1 MPGKLKAKIVAGR
14 HLPVMDRASDLT
26 DAFVEVKFGNTTFK
40 TDVCPKSLNPQW
52 NSEWFKFEVDD
63 EDLQDEPLQ
72 ITVLDHDTYSANDAI
87 GKVYI
92 DIDPLLCSEAASVIS
107 GWFPIYDTIHGI
119 RGEIN
124 VLVKVELFN
133 DLNRFRQ
140 SSCGVKF
147 FCTTSIPRC
156 YHVATVHGFVEEL
169 VVNEDPEYQWIDR
182 IRTPRAS
189 NEARQRLI
197 SLMSGEL
204 QRKIGLKVLEMGGN
218 AVVGYLQCFD
228 LEGESGLVVRAI
240 GTACTLDKL
249 SSGSVSNTNTNTH
262 VHPTAAAA
270 PSHLAH
276 GCRSTHNSPV
286 HSACNSQRLTQN
298 FSVSVPTLI
307 FTGMRESG
315 EVSDRRA
322 ETVFGEEVPLFS
334 VPPTPFRALP
344 SSSPPPFTPS
354 KPCSRQ
360 SSSSD
365 TDLSLT
371 PKTEKPLQVRHRP
384 GIYFCPS
391 SPTLPTDTLSFAG
404 SDAVVCGHGSGHRI
418 TNPPLSP
425 ISYNQSDSALLRKS
439 VSFNEDLLLAA
450 SGMGSGGSAGKEAG
464 PLKMLLRQQTQTAL
478 EQREF
483 PFFTLTSFPAG
494 FLVHAGGVVSARSV
508 KLLDRIHNPDEP
520 ETRDAWWEEIRQ
532 EIKSHAKAL
541 GCHAV
546 VGYSESTSICEEV
559 CILSASGTA
568 AILNPRY
575 MREGC
580 LDFGNTDHRF
590 EDPSPRSCG
599 FCHIPYDELNM
610 PFPAQLTLCQH
621 CRQQKVPDVLFTT
634 IDLPPEAAVTGKGC
648 FVQARLCRLK
658 KKAQGEVNATA
669 ISNLLPFME
678 YELHTQ
684 LMNKLKLHSMNALF
698 GLHIQISVGEN
709 MLLGLASAT
718 GVYLTALPAPGGIQI
733 AGKAP
738 IDLSNEHHIFTIQK
752 RINDTIAKNKELYQI
767 NPPELTE
774 EVIGSPIPE
783 PRQRSRLFRSHS
795 ESSDE
800 LSELDLSH
808 GKKDAFVLELDDTDA
823 LEDIHSLLTDAPP
836 PNGFFSCNTEIM
848 PGIYKWTSA
857 VQMFTSVR
865 VFRLSNVNL
874 TNQGLNKIFT
884 DLCEDLLKSFYFKLR
899 SLIPC
904 CLCHLNFTVAVPEE
918 ELIQVAVTA
927 VAMSYDKEQTH
938 EKPVD
943 KLIIRGNSETEEQ
956 LQFPMELCADS
967 SSVNMQTSK
976 FSGVPESSSI
986 SHRDGYSAIL
996 PNLIHFCF
1004 VFFVLLFFFFVS
1016 MSLLLLCMYG
1026 GVRAFVR
1033 SCVCVRVC
1041 SLAASIDYGS
1051 FADRCTTWLE
1061 LLRLK
1066 AHTIRRGSVK
1076 TISSMDRCSPLPEG
1090 RSRSLRSN
1098 CSFGGSTVTVV
1109 KMTPLSFLPGTR
1121 IIKYLGIINMFFI
1134 RETTSLREEGGVSG
1148 FLHSFIAEVFA
1159 MVRAHVAALGGNA
1172 VVSYSMKE
1180 CVLMENPNKNQAQC
1194 LINVSGDAV
1203 ICVLDTDQEVTPTPT
1218 TVTQTCGIGAEGTA

>member
-72 ITVLDHDTYSANDAI
+72 VTVLDHDTYSANDAI

-92 DIDPLLCSEAASVIS
+92 DIDPLLCTEAASVIS

-133 DLNRFRQ
+133 DSNRFRQ

-147 FCTTSIPRC
+147 FCTTSIPRG
-156 YHVATVHGFVEEL
+156 YRAVMVHGFVEEL

-240 GTACTLDKL
+240 GTACTLEKL
-249 SSGSVSNTNTNTH
+249 SSGSVLNTNTYTHPNT
-262 VHPTAAAA
+262 A
-270 PSHLAH
+270 PAS
-276 GCRSTHNSPV
+276 N
-286 HSACNSQRLTQN
+286 ACNSP
-298 FSVSVPTLI
+298 SKDGKEP
-307 FTGMRESG
+307 
-315 EVSDRRA
+315 
-322 ETVFGEEVPLFS
+322 VFGEDLPS
-334 VPPTPFRALP
+334 SSGPPTPFRALP
-344 SSSPPPFTPS
+344 TSSSSPPPFSPS

-371 PKTEKPLQVRHRP
+371 PKT
-384 GIYFCPS
+384 
-391 SPTLPTDTLSFAG
+391 
-404 SDAVVCGHGSGHRI
+404 
-418 TNPPLSP
+418 
-425 ISYNQSDSALLRKS
+425 
-439 VSFNEDLLLAA
+439 
-450 SGMGSGGSAGKEAG
+450 GMGSGGSAGKEAG
-464 PLKMLLRQQTQTAL
+464 HLKTLLRQQTQTAL

-483 PFFTLTSFPAG
+483 PFFTLTSFPPG
-494 FLVHAGGVVSARSV
+494 FLVHVGGVVSARSV

-546 VGYSESTSICEEV
+546 VGYSENTSICEEV

-580 LDFGNTDHRF
+580 LDIGSTDHRF
-590 EDPSPRSCG
+590 DDPSPLSCG

-610 PFPAQLTLCQH
+610 PFPAQLTYCYH
-621 CRQQKVPDVLFTT
+621 CRRQKVPDVLFTT
-634 IDLPPEAAVTGKGC
+634 IDLPPEAAVAGKGC
-648 FVQARLCRLK
+648 LIQARLCRLK

-684 LMNKLKLHSMNALF
+684 LMNKLKLRSMNALF
-698 GLHIQISVGEN
+698 GLRIQISVGEN

-733 AGKAP
+733 AGKTP
-738 IDLSNEHHIFTIQK
+738 GDLSNEQHMLNIQK

-767 NPPELTE
+767 IPPKLFALDPEVFCGTNMELTE
-774 EVIGSPIPE
+774 EGVGSPIPE

-808 GKKDAFVLELDDTDA
+808 GKKDAFVLEIDDTDA
-823 LEDIHSLLTDAPP
+823 VEDIHSLLTDAPTP
-836 PNGFFSCNTEIM
+836 TGFHSCNTETM
-848 PGIYKWTSA
+848 PGIYNWTSG

-865 VFRLSNVNL
+865 VLRLSNANL
-874 TNQGLNKIFT
+874 TNQCLNKIFT
-884 DLCEDLLKSFYFKLR
+884 DLCENLLKSFYFKLR
-899 SLIPC
+899 SMIPC

-918 ELIQVAVTA
+918 ELIQVSVTA
-927 VAMSYDKEQTH
+927 VAMTFDKDQTQ
-938 EKPVD
+938 EKPAE
-943 KLIIRGNSETEEQ
+943 KPITKGGIEAEEQ
-956 LQFPMELCADS
+956 LQFPLELCADTS
-967 SSVNMQTSK
+967 SISSQPSSK
-976 FSGVPESSSI
+976 ISGVPESTNVSS
-986 SHRDGYSAIL
+986 R
-996 PNLIHFCF
+996 
-1004 VFFVLLFFFFVS
+1004 
-1016 MSLLLLCMYG
+1016 
-1026 GVRAFVR
+1026 
-1033 SCVCVRVC
+1033 
-1041 SLAASIDYGS
+1041 AASVDYGS
-1051 FADRCTTWLE
+1051 FADRCSTWLE

-1076 TISSMDRCSPLPEG
+1076 TISSLEHCSPLPEG
-1090 RSRSLRSN
+1090 RSRSLRSSR
-1098 CSFGGSTVTVV
+1098 SFGGSSVTVV

-1172 VVSYSMKE
+1172 VMSYSMKD

-1203 ICVLDTDQEVTPTPT
+1203 ICVREADQEHMASMTNIGQTSGSAADGT
-1218 TVTQTCGIGAEGTA
+1218 T

>member
-40 TDVCPKSLNPQW
+40 TDVFPKSLNPQW

-72 ITVLDHDTYSANDAI
+72 VTVLDHDTYSANDAI

-92 DIDPLLCSEAASVIS
+92 DIDPLLCNEAASVIS

-156 YHVATVHGFVEEL
+156 YRAALVHGFVEEL

-249 SSGSVSNTNTNTH
+249 SSGSAPNTNTH
-262 VHPTAAAA
+262 IHPSTAPA
-270 PSHLAH
+270 S
-276 GCRSTHNSPV
+276 N
-286 HSACNSQRLTQN
+286 ACNSP
-298 FSVSVPTLI
+298 SKDGKEP
-307 FTGMRESG
+307 
-315 EVSDRRA
+315 
-322 ETVFGEEVPLFS
+322 VFGEDLTS
-334 VPPTPFRALP
+334 SSGPPTPFRALP
-344 SSSPPPFTPS
+344 TTSSSPPPFSPS

-371 PKTEKPLQVRHRP
+371 PKT
-384 GIYFCPS
+384 
-391 SPTLPTDTLSFAG
+391 
-404 SDAVVCGHGSGHRI
+404 
-418 TNPPLSP
+418 
-425 ISYNQSDSALLRKS
+425 
-439 VSFNEDLLLAA
+439 
-450 SGMGSGGSAGKEAG
+450 GMGSGGSAGKEAG
-464 PLKMLLRQQTQTAL
+464 PLKTLLRQQTQTAL

-483 PFFTLTSFPAG
+483 PFFTLTSFPPG
-494 FLVHAGGVVSARSV
+494 FLVHVGGVVSARSV

-546 VGYSESTSICEEV
+546 LGYSESTSICEEV

-580 LDFGNTDHRF
+580 LDIGIADHRF
-590 EDPSPRSCG
+590 EEPSPPSCG

-610 PFPAQLTLCQH
+610 PFPAQLTYCYQ
-621 CRQQKVPDVLFTT
+621 CRRQKVPDVLFTT
-634 IDLPPEAAVTGKGC
+634 IDLPAEAAVTGKGC
-648 FVQARLCRLK
+648 LIQARLCRLK

-684 LMNKLKLHSMNALF
+684 LMNKLKLRSMNALF

-733 AGKAP
+733 AGKTP
-738 IDLSNEHHIFTIQK
+738 GDLSNEHHILTIQK
-752 RINDTIAKNKELYQI
+752 RINETIAKNKELYQI
-767 NPPELTE
+767 NPPKLFALDPEVFCGINMEVAE
-774 EVIGSPIPE
+774 EVVGSPIPE
-783 PRQRSRLFRSHS
+783 SRQRSRLFRSHS

-808 GKKDAFVLELDDTDA
+808 GKKDAFVLEIDDTDA
-823 LEDIHSLLTDAPP
+823 VEDIHSLLTDAPTP
-836 PNGFFSCNTEIM
+836 AGFYSCNTEIM
-848 PGIYKWTSA
+848 PGIFNWTSG

-865 VFRLSNVNL
+865 VFRLSNANL

-884 DLCEDLLKSFYFKLR
+884 DLCENLLKSFYFKLR
-899 SLIPC
+899 SMIPC
-904 CLCHLNFTVAVPEE
+904 CLCRLNFTVAVPEE
-918 ELIQVAVTA
+918 ELIQVTVTA
-927 VAMSYDKEQTH
+927 VAMTFDKDQAQ
-938 EKPVD
+938 EKPAD
-943 KLIIRGNSETEEQ
+943 KPTTKGGGETEEQ

-967 SSVNMQTSK
+967 SSANAQPSSK
-976 FSGVPESSSI
+976 ISGVPESAVVSS
-986 SHRDGYSAIL
+986 R
-996 PNLIHFCF
+996 
-1004 VFFVLLFFFFVS
+1004 
-1016 MSLLLLCMYG
+1016 
-1026 GVRAFVR
+1026 
-1033 SCVCVRVC
+1033 
-1041 SLAASIDYGS
+1041 AASVDYGS
-1051 FADRCTTWLE
+1051 FADRCSTWLE

-1076 TISSMDRCSPLPEG
+1076 TISSLERCSPLPEG
-1090 RSRSLRSN
+1090 RSCSLRSN
-1098 CSFGGSTVTVV
+1098 RSFRGTSVTVV

-1203 ICVLDTDQEVTPTPT
+1203 ICVRETDQEPSSST
-1218 TVTQTCGIGAEGTA
+1218 TNIGQTCTSGTDVAT

>member
-92 DIDPLLCSEAASVIS
+92 DIDPLLCTEAASVIS

-156 YHVATVHGFVEEL
+156 YRAAMVHGFVEEL

-249 SSGSVSNTNTNTH
+249 SSGT
-262 VHPTAAAA
+262 PDL
-270 PSHLAH
+270 PS
-276 GCRSTHNSPV
+276 S
-286 HSACNSQRLTQN
+286 
-298 FSVSVPTLI
+298 
-307 FTGMRESG
+307 SG
-315 EVSDRRA
+315 
-322 ETVFGEEVPLFS
+322 
-334 VPPTPFRALP
+334 PPTPFRALP
-344 SSSPPPFTPS
+344 TSSSSPPPFSPS

-371 PKTEKPLQVRHRP
+371 PKTGKNTWPRPPFPDLTVFYLQ
-384 GIYFCPS
+384 
-391 SPTLPTDTLSFAG
+391 
-404 SDAVVCGHGSGHRI
+404 
-418 TNPPLSP
+418 
-425 ISYNQSDSALLRKS
+425 
-439 VSFNEDLLLAA
+439 
-450 SGMGSGGSAGKEAG
+450 
-464 PLKMLLRQQTQTAL
+464 
-478 EQREF
+478 EF
-483 PFFTLTSFPAG
+483 PFFTLTSFPPG
-494 FLVHAGGVVSARSV
+494 FLVHVGGVVSARSV

-546 VGYSESTSICEEV
+546 IGYSESTSICEEV

-580 LDFGNTDHRF
+580 LDIGSTDHRF
-590 EDPSPRSCG
+590 EEPSPPSCG

-610 PFPAQLTLCQH
+610 PFPAQLTYCYH
-621 CRQQKVPDVLFTT
+621 CRRQKVPDVLFTT

-648 FVQARLCRLK
+648 LIQARLCRLK

-684 LMNKLKLHSMNALF
+684 LMNKLKLRNMNALF

-733 AGKAP
+733 AGKTP
-738 IDLSNEHHIFTIQK
+738 GDLSNEHHILTIQK
-752 RINDTIAKNKELYQI
+752 RINDAIAKNKELYQI

-774 EVIGSPIPE
+774 EGVGSPIPE

-808 GKKDAFVLELDDTDA
+808 GKKDAFVLEIDDTDA
-823 LEDIHSLLTDAPP
+823 VEDIHSLLTDAHPP
-836 PNGFFSCNTEIM
+836 TGFYSCNTEIM
-848 PGIYKWTSA
+848 PGIYNWTSGI
-857 VQMFTSVR
+857 QMFTSVR
-865 VFRLSNVNL
+865 VFRLSNANL

-884 DLCEDLLKSFYFKLR
+884 DLCENLLKSFYFKLR
-899 SLIPC
+899 SMIPC

-918 ELIQVAVTA
+918 ELIQVTVTA
-927 VAMSYDKEQTH
+927 VAMTFDKDQTQ
-938 EKPVD
+938 EKPAD
-943 KLIIRGNSETEEQ
+943 NETEEQ
-956 LQFPMELCADS
+956 LQFPLELCADTS
-967 SSVNMQTSK
+967 SANTQPSSK
-976 FSGVPESSSI
+976 I
-986 SHRDGYSAIL
+986 S
-996 PNLIHFCF
+996 
-1004 VFFVLLFFFFVS
+1004 
-1016 MSLLLLCMYG
+1016 
-1026 GVRAFVR
+1026 
-1033 SCVCVRVC
+1033 
-1041 SLAASIDYGS
+1041 AASVDYGS
-1051 FADRCTTWLE
+1051 FADRCSTWLE

-1076 TISSMDRCSPLPEG
+1076 TISSLERCSPLPEG
-1090 RSRSLRSN
+1090 RSRSLRSSR
-1098 CSFGGSTVTVV
+1098 SFGGSSVTVV
-1109 KMTPLSFLPGTR
+1109 KMTPLSFLPGIR

-1203 ICVLDTDQEVTPTPT
+1203 ICVRETDQET
-1218 TVTQTCGIGAEGTA
+1218 TASMTNIGQTCSSGTDGAT

>member
-14 HLPVMDRASDLT
+14 HLPIMDRASELT
-26 DAFVEVKFGNTTFK
+26 DAFVEVKFGNITFK

-124 VLVKVELFN
+124 VLIKVELFN

-147 FCTTSIPRC
+147 FCTTSIPR
-156 YHVATVHGFVEEL
+156 YYRAAMVHGFVEEL

-249 SSGSVSNTNTNTH
+249 
-262 VHPTAAAA
+262 TAAGAA
-270 PSHLAH
+270 AITTATTHMHPSTAPA
-276 GCRSTHNSPV
+276 SN
-286 HSACNSQRLTQN
+286 ACNSP
-298 FSVSVPTLI
+298 SKEGKEP
-307 FTGMRESG
+307 
-315 EVSDRRA
+315 
-322 ETVFGEEVPLFS
+322 VFGEDLPS
-334 VPPTPFRALP
+334 SSGPPTPFRAPPTNPFSP
-344 SSSPPPFTPS
+344 SPFCPPQA
-354 KPCSRQ
+354 SRQ

-371 PKTEKPLQVRHRP
+371 PKT
-384 GIYFCPS
+384 
-391 SPTLPTDTLSFAG
+391 
-404 SDAVVCGHGSGHRI
+404 
-418 TNPPLSP
+418 
-425 ISYNQSDSALLRKS
+425 
-439 VSFNEDLLLAA
+439 
-450 SGMGSGGSAGKEAG
+450 GMGSGGSAGKEAG
-464 PLKMLLRQQTQTAL
+464 PLKTLLRQQTQTAL
-478 EQREF
+478 EQRAASSSGLYLNAREF
-483 PFFTLTSFPAG
+483 PFFTLTSFPPA
-494 FLVHAGGVVSARSV
+494 FLVHVGGVVSARSV
-508 KLLDRIHNPDEP
+508 KLLDRIHNPALGNARSYKLLDWNSVTADEP

-580 LDFGNTDHRF
+580 LDVGSMDHRF
-590 EDPSPRSCG
+590 EDPSPSSCG
-599 FCHIPYDELNM
+599 FCHIPYDEFNM
-610 PFPAQLTLCQH
+610 PFPAQLTYCYLC
-621 CRQQKVPDVLFTT
+621 RRQKVPDVLFTT
-634 IDLPPEAAVTGKGC
+634 IDLPSDAAVTGKGC
-648 FVQARLCRLK
+648 LIQARLCRLK
-658 KKAQGEVNATA
+658 KRAQGEVNATA

-718 GVYLTALPAPGGIQI
+718 GVYLTALPSPGGIQI
-733 AGKAP
+733 AGKTSG
-738 IDLSNEHHIFTIQK
+738 DLSNEHHMLTIQK

-767 NPPELTE
+767 TTPEFTE
-774 EVIGSPIPE
+774 EVVGSPIPE
-783 PRQRSRLFRSHS
+783 PRQRTRLFRSHS

-808 GKKDAFVLELDDTDA
+808 GKKDAFVLEIDDTDA
-823 LEDIHSLLTDAPP
+823 VEDIHSLLTDASPP
-836 PNGFFSCNTEIM
+836 TGFHSCNTENM
-848 PGIYKWTSA
+848 PGIYNWTSGI
-857 VQMFTSVR
+857 QMFTSVR
-865 VFRLSNVNL
+865 VIRLSNANL

-884 DLCEDLLKSFYFKLR
+884 DLCENLLKSLYFKLR
-899 SLIPC
+899 SMTPC
-904 CLCHLNFTVAVPEE
+904 CICHLNFTVAVPEE

-927 VAMSYDKEQTH
+927 VAMTFDKDQIQ
-938 EKPVD
+938 EKPAD
-943 KLIIRGNSETEEQ
+943 KPITKGCGETEEQ
-956 LQFPMELCADS
+956 LQFPLELCADS
-967 SSVNMQTSK
+967 PSANTQPLLKASAGSTS
-976 FSGVPESSSI
+976 
-986 SHRDGYSAIL
+986 AA
-996 PNLIHFCF
+996 
-1004 VFFVLLFFFFVS
+1004 VS
-1016 MSLLLLCMYG
+1016 P
-1026 GVRAFVR
+1026 R
-1033 SCVCVRVC
+1033 
-1041 SLAASIDYGS
+1041 AASVDYGS
-1051 FADRCTTWLE
+1051 FADRCSTWLE

-1076 TISSMDRCSPLPEG
+1076 TISSLERSSSLTES

-1098 CSFGGSTVTVV
+1098 RCSFGGSSVTVV

-1121 IIKYLGIINMFFI
+1121 VLKYLGIINMFFI

-1203 ICVLDTDQEVTPTPT
+1203 ICVRESDQEPASSATNLGQACTS
-1218 TVTQTCGIGAEGTA
+1218 GMEGAT

>member
-92 DIDPLLCSEAASVIS
+92 DIDPLLCNEAASVIS

-147 FCTTSIPRC
+147 FCTTAIPRC
-156 YHVATVHGFVEEL
+156 YRVAMVHGFVEEL

-240 GTACTLDKL
+240 GTGCTLDKL
-249 SSGSVSNTNTNTH
+249 SSGSAPNTNTH
-262 VHPTAAAA
+262 VHPNTAPA
-270 PSHLAH
+270 S
-276 GCRSTHNSPV
+276 N
-286 HSACNSQRLTQN
+286 ACNSPSKDGKEPVFAEDLPS
-298 FSVSVPTLI
+298 FS
-307 FTGMRESG
+307 G
-315 EVSDRRA
+315 
-322 ETVFGEEVPLFS
+322 
-334 VPPTPFRALP
+334 PPTPFRALP
-344 SSSPPPFTPS
+344 TSSSSPPPFSPS

-371 PKTEKPLQVRHRP
+371 PKT
-384 GIYFCPS
+384 
-391 SPTLPTDTLSFAG
+391 
-404 SDAVVCGHGSGHRI
+404 
-418 TNPPLSP
+418 
-425 ISYNQSDSALLRKS
+425 
-439 VSFNEDLLLAA
+439 
-450 SGMGSGGSAGKEAG
+450 GMGSGGSAGKEAG
-464 PLKMLLRQQTQTAL
+464 PLKTLLRQQTQTAL
-478 EQREF
+478 EQRQEF
-483 PFFTLTSFPAG
+483 PFFTLTSFPPG
-494 FLVHAGGVVSARSV
+494 FLVHVGGVVSARSV

-546 VGYSESTSICEEV
+546 VGYSERTSICEEV

-568 AILNPRY
+568 VILNPRY

-580 LDFGNTDHRF
+580 LDTGNTEPRF
-590 EDPSPRSCG
+590 DEPSPPSCG

-610 PFPAQLTLCQH
+610 PFPAQLTYCYG
-621 CRQQKVPDVLFTT
+621 CRRQKVPDVLFTT
-634 IDLPPEAAVTGKGC
+634 IDMPSEAAVTGKGC
-648 FVQARLCRLK
+648 LIQARLCRLK

-684 LMNKLKLHSMNALF
+684 LMNKLKLRSMNALF

-718 GVYLTALPAPGGIQI
+718 GVYLTALPAPGGVQI
-733 AGKAP
+733 AGKTP
-738 IDLSNEHHIFTIQK
+738 GDLSNEHHILTIQK

-767 NPPELTE
+767 NPPKLFALDPEVFGGINMELTE
-774 EVIGSPIPE
+774 EVVGSPIPE

-808 GKKDAFVLELDDTDA
+808 GKKDAFVLEIDDTDA
-823 LEDIHSLLTDAPP
+823 VEDIHSLLTDASPP
-836 PNGFFSCNTEIM
+836 SGFYSCNTEIM
-848 PGIYKWTSA
+848 PGVFNWTSG

-865 VFRLSNVNL
+865 VFRLSNANL

-884 DLCEDLLKSFYFKLR
+884 DLCENLLKSFYFKLR
-899 SLIPC
+899 SMIPC

-927 VAMSYDKEQTH
+927 VAMTYDREQTL
-938 EKPVD
+938 EKPAD
-943 KLIIRGNSETEEQ
+943 KTITKGCIEGEEQ

-967 SSVNMQTSK
+967 SAFNAQPSSK
-976 FSGVPESSSI
+976 IPGVPEST
-986 SHRDGYSAIL
+986 
-996 PNLIHFCF
+996 N
-1004 VFFVLLFFFFVS
+1004 VS
-1016 MSLLLLCMYG
+1016 P
-1026 GVRAFVR
+1026 R
-1033 SCVCVRVC
+1033 
-1041 SLAASIDYGS
+1041 
-1051 FADRCTTWLE
+1051 DRCSTWLE
-1061 LLRLK
+1061 LIRLK
-1066 AHTIRRGSVK
+1066 AHTIRRGSIK
-1076 TISSMDRCSPLPEG
+1076 TISSLERSSPLPEG

-1098 CSFGGSTVTVV
+1098 RSFGGSSVTVV

-1194 LINVSGDAV
+1194 LVNVSGDAV
-1203 ICVLDTDQEVTPTPT
+1203 ICVIETDQEPMPSAVGTR
-1218 TVTQTCGIGAEGTA
+1218 QTCSSGADGAT

>member
-40 TDVCPKSLNPQW
+40 TDVFPKSLNPQW

-92 DIDPLLCSEAASVIS
+92 DIDPLLCTEAASVIS

-147 FCTTSIPRC
+147 FCTTSIPRG
-156 YHVATVHGFVEEL
+156 YRAAMVHGFVEEL

-240 GTACTLDKL
+240 GTACTLEKH
-249 SSGSVSNTNTNTH
+249 SSGSLVNTH
-262 VHPTAAAA
+262 THPNTAPA
-270 PSHLAH
+270 S
-276 GCRSTHNSPV
+276 N
-286 HSACNSQRLTQN
+286 ACNSP
-298 FSVSVPTLI
+298 SKDGKEP
-307 FTGMRESG
+307 
-315 EVSDRRA
+315 
-322 ETVFGEEVPLFS
+322 VFGEDLPS
-334 VPPTPFRALP
+334 SSGPPTPFRNLP
-344 SSSPPPFTPS
+344 TSSSSPPPFSPC

-371 PKTEKPLQVRHRP
+371 PKT
-384 GIYFCPS
+384 
-391 SPTLPTDTLSFAG
+391 
-404 SDAVVCGHGSGHRI
+404 
-418 TNPPLSP
+418 
-425 ISYNQSDSALLRKS
+425 
-439 VSFNEDLLLAA
+439 
-450 SGMGSGGSAGKEAG
+450 GMGSGGSAGKEAG
-464 PLKMLLRQQTQTAL
+464 PLKTLLRQQTQTAL

-483 PFFTLTSFPAG
+483 PFFTLTSFPPS
-494 FLVHAGGVVSARSV
+494 FLVHVGGVVSARSV

-520 ETRDAWWEEIRQ
+520 ETRDAWWEELRQ

-546 VGYSESTSICEEV
+546 VGYSENTSICEEV

-580 LDFGNTDHRF
+580 LDIGSTDQRF
-590 EDPSPRSCG
+590 DDPSPPSCG

-610 PFPAQLTLCQH
+610 PFPAQLTYCYN
-621 CRQQKVPDVLFTT
+621 CRRQKVPDVLFTT
-634 IDLPPEAAVTGKGC
+634 INLPAEAAVTGKGC
-648 FVQARLCRLK
+648 LIQARLCRLK

-684 LMNKLKLHSMNALF
+684 LMNKLKLRSMNALF

-733 AGKAP
+733 AGKASG
-738 IDLSNEHHIFTIQK
+738 DLNNEQHVQSIQK

-774 EVIGSPIPE
+774 EGVGSPIPE
-783 PRQRSRLFRSHS
+783 PRHRSRLFRSHS

-800 LSELDLSH
+800 VSELDLSH
-808 GKKDAFVLELDDTDA
+808 GKKDAFVLEIDDTDA
-823 LEDIHSLLTDAPP
+823 VEDIHSLLTDASPP
-836 PNGFFSCNTEIM
+836 TGFYTCNTETM
-848 PGIYKWTSA
+848 PGIYNWTTA

-865 VFRLSNVNL
+865 VLRLSNANL
-874 TNQGLNKIFT
+874 SNQSLNKIFT
-884 DLCEDLLKSFYFKLR
+884 DLCENLLKSFYFKLR
-899 SLIPC
+899 SNIPC

-918 ELIQVAVTA
+918 ELIQVSVTA
-927 VAMSYDKEQTH
+927 VAMTFDKDQNQEGFIT
-938 EKPVD
+938 KG
-943 KLIIRGNSETEEQ
+943 GNETEEQ
-956 LQFPMELCADS
+956 LQFPLELCADS
-967 SSVNMQTSK
+967 SSTNAQPSSK
-976 FSGVPESSSI
+976 FSGVPENTIVSS
-986 SHRDGYSAIL
+986 R
-996 PNLIHFCF
+996 
-1004 VFFVLLFFFFVS
+1004 
-1016 MSLLLLCMYG
+1016 
-1026 GVRAFVR
+1026 
-1033 SCVCVRVC
+1033 
-1041 SLAASIDYGS
+1041 AASVDYGS
-1051 FADRCTTWLE
+1051 FADRCSTWLE

-1066 AHTIRRGSVK
+1066 ANTIRRGSVK
-1076 TISSMDRCSPLPEG
+1076 TSRRTQSLAHSVSSLEHCSPLTEG
-1090 RSRSLRSN
+1090 RPRSLRSSR
-1098 CSFGGSTVTVV
+1098 SFGGSSVTMV

-1121 IIKYLGIINMFFI
+1121 IIKFLGIINMFFI

-1148 FLHSFIAEVFA
+1148 FLHTFIAEVFA

-1172 VVSYSMKE
+1172 VVSYSMKD

-1203 ICVLDTDQEVTPTPT
+1203 ICVRETDQEPMTSMTNIG
-1218 TVTQTCGIGAEGTA
+1218 QTCAADGAT

>member
-72 ITVLDHDTYSANDAI
+72 VTVLDHDTYSANDAI

-156 YHVATVHGFVEEL
+156 YRAAMVHGFVEEL

-249 SSGSVSNTNTNTH
+249 SSGSAPNTTTHIHPNTAPASNACNS
-262 VHPTAAAA
+262 
-270 PSHLAH
+270 PSKDGKESPLAH

-286 HSACNSQRLTQN
+286 HSACSSQRLSQN

-307 FTGMRESG
+307 FT
-315 EVSDRRA
+315 
-322 ETVFGEEVPLFS
+322 
-334 VPPTPFRALP
+334 
-344 SSSPPPFTPS
+344 
-354 KPCSRQ
+354 
-360 SSSSD
+360 
-365 TDLSLT
+365 
-371 PKTEKPLQVRHRP
+371 
-384 GIYFCPS
+384 
-391 SPTLPTDTLSFAG
+391 
-404 SDAVVCGHGSGHRI
+404 
-418 TNPPLSP
+418 
-425 ISYNQSDSALLRKS
+425 
-439 VSFNEDLLLAA
+439 
-450 SGMGSGGSAGKEAG
+450 GMGSGGSAGKEAG
-464 PLKMLLRQQTQTAL
+464 PLKTLLRQQTQTAL

-483 PFFTLTSFPAG
+483 PFFTLTSFPPG
-494 FLVHAGGVVSARSV
+494 FLVHVGGVVSARSV

-580 LDFGNTDHRF
+580 LDIGITDHRF
-590 EDPSPRSCG
+590 EEPSPPSCG

-610 PFPAQLTLCQH
+610 PFPAQLTYCYH
-621 CRQQKVPDVLFTT
+621 CRRQKVPDVLFTT

-648 FVQARLCRLK
+648 LIQARLCRLK

-684 LMNKLKLHSMNALF
+684 LMNKLKLRSMNALF

-733 AGKAP
+733 AGKTP
-738 IDLSNEHHIFTIQK
+738 GDLSNEHHIMTIQK
-752 RINDTIAKNKELYQI
+752 RINDTIAKNKEIYQI

-774 EVIGSPIPE
+774 EVVGSPIPE

-800 LSELDLSH
+800 VSELDLSH
-808 GKKDAFVLELDDTDA
+808 GKKDAFVLEIDDTDA
-823 LEDIHSLLTDAPP
+823 VEDIHSLLTDASPP
-836 PNGFFSCNTEIM
+836 TGFYSCNTEIM
-848 PGIYKWTSA
+848 PGIYNWTSG

-865 VFRLSNVNL
+865 VFRLSNANL
-874 TNQGLNKIFT
+874 TNQALNKIFT
-884 DLCEDLLKSFYFKLR
+884 DLCENLLKSFYFKLR
-899 SLIPC
+899 SMIPC
-904 CLCHLNFTVAVPEE
+904 CLCHLNFAVAVPEE

-927 VAMSYDKEQTH
+927 VAMTFDKDQTQ
-938 EKPVD
+938 EKPAD
-943 KLIIRGNSETEEQ
+943 KPITKGCSETEEQ
-956 LQFPMELCADS
+956 LQFPLELCTDS
-967 SSVNMQTSK
+967 SSANTQPSSK
-976 FSGVPESSSI
+976 FSGVPETTNVSS
-986 SHRDGYSAIL
+986 R
-996 PNLIHFCF
+996 
-1004 VFFVLLFFFFVS
+1004 VS
-1016 MSLLLLCMYG
+1016 SLE
-1026 GVRAFVR
+1026 R
-1033 SCVCVRVC
+1033 S
-1041 SLAASIDYGS
+1041 
-1051 FADRCTTWLE
+1051 
-1061 LLRLK
+1061 
-1066 AHTIRRGSVK
+1066 
-1076 TISSMDRCSPLPEG
+1076 SPLPEG

-1098 CSFGGSTVTVV
+1098 RSFGGSSVTVV

-1180 CVLMENPNKNQAQC
+1180 CVFMENPNKNQAQC

-1203 ICVLDTDQEVTPTPT
+1203 ICVRETDQEPIPPNIG
-1218 TVTQTCGIGAEGTA
+1218 QTCTSGTDRPT

>member
-40 TDVCPKSLNPQW
+40 TDVFPKSLNPQW

-92 DIDPLLCSEAASVIS
+92 DIDPLLCTEAASVIS

-147 FCTTSIPRC
+147 FCTTSIPRG
-156 YHVATVHGFVEEL
+156 YRAAMVHGFVEEL

-240 GTACTLDKL
+240 GTACTLEKH
-249 SSGSVSNTNTNTH
+249 SSGSLVNTH
-262 VHPTAAAA
+262 THPNTAPASNACNS
-270 PSHLAH
+270 PSKDGKESPLAH

-286 HSACNSQRLTQN
+286 HSACSSQRLSQN

-307 FTGMRESG
+307 FT
-315 EVSDRRA
+315 
-322 ETVFGEEVPLFS
+322 
-334 VPPTPFRALP
+334 
-344 SSSPPPFTPS
+344 
-354 KPCSRQ
+354 
-360 SSSSD
+360 
-365 TDLSLT
+365 
-371 PKTEKPLQVRHRP
+371 
-384 GIYFCPS
+384 
-391 SPTLPTDTLSFAG
+391 
-404 SDAVVCGHGSGHRI
+404 
-418 TNPPLSP
+418 
-425 ISYNQSDSALLRKS
+425 
-439 VSFNEDLLLAA
+439 
-450 SGMGSGGSAGKEAG
+450 GMGSGGSAGKEAG
-464 PLKMLLRQQTQTAL
+464 PLKTLLRQQTQTAL

-483 PFFTLTSFPAG
+483 PFFTLTSFPPS
-494 FLVHAGGVVSARSV
+494 FLVHVGGVVSARSV

-520 ETRDAWWEEIRQ
+520 ETRDAWWEELRQ

-546 VGYSESTSICEEV
+546 VGYSENTSICEEV

-580 LDFGNTDHRF
+580 LDIGSTDQRF
-590 EDPSPRSCG
+590 DDPSPPSCG

-610 PFPAQLTLCQH
+610 PFPAQLTYCYN
-621 CRQQKVPDVLFTT
+621 CRRQKVPDVLFTT
-634 IDLPPEAAVTGKGC
+634 INLPAEAAVTGKGC
-648 FVQARLCRLK
+648 LIQARLCRLK

-684 LMNKLKLHSMNALF
+684 LMNKLKLRSMNALF

-733 AGKAP
+733 AGKASG
-738 IDLSNEHHIFTIQK
+738 DLNNEQHVQSIQK

-774 EVIGSPIPE
+774 EGVGSPIPE
-783 PRQRSRLFRSHS
+783 PRHRSRLFRSHS

-800 LSELDLSH
+800 VSELDLSH
-808 GKKDAFVLELDDTDA
+808 GKKDAFVLEIDDTDA
-823 LEDIHSLLTDAPP
+823 VEDIHSLLTDASPP
-836 PNGFFSCNTEIM
+836 TGFYTCNTETM
-848 PGIYKWTSA
+848 PGIYNWTTA

-865 VFRLSNVNL
+865 VLRLSNANL
-874 TNQGLNKIFT
+874 SNQSLNKIFT
-884 DLCEDLLKSFYFKLR
+884 DLCENLLKSFYFKLR
-899 SLIPC
+899 SNIPC

-918 ELIQVAVTA
+918 ELIQVSVTA
-927 VAMSYDKEQTH
+927 VAMTFDKDQNQEGFIT
-938 EKPVD
+938 KG
-943 KLIIRGNSETEEQ
+943 GNETEEQ
-956 LQFPMELCADS
+956 LQFPLELCADS
-967 SSVNMQTSK
+967 SSTNAQPSSK
-976 FSGVPESSSI
+976 FSGVPENTIVSS
-986 SHRDGYSAIL
+986 R
-996 PNLIHFCF
+996 
-1004 VFFVLLFFFFVS
+1004 
-1016 MSLLLLCMYG
+1016 
-1026 GVRAFVR
+1026 
-1033 SCVCVRVC
+1033 
-1041 SLAASIDYGS
+1041 AASVDYGS
-1051 FADRCTTWLE
+1051 FADRCSTWLE

-1066 AHTIRRGSVK
+1066 ANTIRRGSVK
-1076 TISSMDRCSPLPEG
+1076 TSRRTQSLAHSVSSLEHCSPLTEG
-1090 RSRSLRSN
+1090 RPRSLRSSR
-1098 CSFGGSTVTVV
+1098 SFGGSSVTMV

-1121 IIKYLGIINMFFI
+1121 IIKFLGIINMFFI

-1148 FLHSFIAEVFA
+1148 FLHTFIAEVFA

-1172 VVSYSMKE
+1172 VVSYSMKD

-1203 ICVLDTDQEVTPTPT
+1203 ICVRETDQEPMTSMTNIG
-1218 TVTQTCGIGAEGTA
+1218 QTCAADGAT